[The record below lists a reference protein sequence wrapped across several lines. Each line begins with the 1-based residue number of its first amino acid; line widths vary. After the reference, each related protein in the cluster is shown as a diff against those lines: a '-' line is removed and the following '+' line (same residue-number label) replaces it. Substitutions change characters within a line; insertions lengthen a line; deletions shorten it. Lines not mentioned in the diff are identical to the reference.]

1 MKNTHSSNSL
11 EVFSTSVQVGRM
23 PFANSI
29 SRGHFLL
36 MLKIVWGSRVPLSSS
51 LTAFI
56 ILEILD
62 GGTFASHK
70 MFINCSSL
78 SDKSF
83 CDSNAVIVMLQR
95 TATMKVPL
103 LVRAKNQY
111 NSHRTLFGRR
121 CCTLS
126 DTPSRMSS
134 LNQLHLVLSLIGFL
148 LSSYFSFCLWSHAIR
163 S

>member
-1 MKNTHSSNSL
+1 MPCAKLISQWH
-11 EVFSTSVQVGRM
+11 FS
-23 PFANSI
+23 
-29 SRGHFLL
+29 L
-36 MLKIVWGSRVPLSSS
+36 MLKIVLGSRVPLSSS

-83 CDSNAVIVMLQR
+83 CNSNVMLQR
-95 TATMKVPL
+95 TATMIVPL
-103 LVRAKNQY
+103 LVGIKNQY
-111 NSHRTLFGRR
+111 NSHRTLFVRR

-126 DTPSRMSS
+126 DTLSHISS
-134 LNQLHLVLSLIGFL
+134 LIELHLVVSLLGFFLSG
-148 LSSYFSFCLWSHAIR
+148 YFSFCLQSHAIR